1 MLCGRAGE
9 NWLTPSQAQLCNLLQ
24 QVLAVL
30 HIVHGAGADT
40 HRLQA
45 ALLLDNQQQ
54 QRMNK
59 HPDVSEHSRNMH
71 VRHPA
76 NDILKTQQTQIIT
89 HDILKTQQT
98 QIITQ
103 VYVVRRQPLQPVMI
117 PSDTVVTQSVIQ
129 PVVTLSLI
137 QAVVTLSLIQPVV
150 TLSVIQPVVTL
161 SVRLPFVTTRCNT
174 TTCYQKVIQPAVTQS
189 VIQPAVTQS
198 VIQPPVSTPPFEN
211 RKSRHTDLFT
221 PFFLI
226 Q

>member
-45 ALLLDNQQQ
+45 ALLLDNQQR

-76 NDILKTQQTQIIT
+76 NDILKTQIIT
-89 HDILKTQQT
+89 HDNLKT

-103 VYVVRRQPLQPVMI
+103 LYVVRRQPLQLVMI
-117 PSDTVVTQSVIQ
+117 PSVRLLTRNVRL
-129 PVVTLSLI
+129 PVVTLSVI
-137 QAVVTLSLIQPVV
+137 RPVV

-161 SVRLPFVTTRCNT
+161 SV
-174 TTCYQKVIQPAVTQS
+174 I
-189 VIQPAVTQS
+189 
-198 VIQPPVSTPPFEN
+198 
-211 RKSRHTDLFT
+211 
-221 PFFLI
+221 
-226 Q
+226 